1 MPEADLNADIS
12 QGPPETS
19 SIALMSENGRR
30 ALESAL
36 HIHDNMRQ
44 RAEAAEAEMTVA
56 HGTIAKQAGTIE
68 ALENENNRLRSLAVT
83 AELERDR
90 AFAAK
95 AKTDVRIA
103 NIRTLINSND
113 EAELVSAPVAYDP
126 TGG

>member
-1 MPEADLNADIS
+1 MPEADLNAD
-12 QGPPETS
+12 QGPPGTS

-44 RAEAAEAEMTVA
+44 RAEAAEAEMTAA

-103 NIRTLINSND
+103 NIRTLINSSD
-113 EAELVSAPVAYDP
+113 EAELVSAPIAYDP

>member
-1 MPEADLNADIS
+1 MTDMSADIG
-12 QGPPETS
+12 QQPTEP
-19 SIALMSENGRR
+19 SIAHMSDKGRR
-30 ALESAL
+30 ALETAFEM
-36 HIHDNMRQ
+36 HDTMRQ
-44 RAEAAEAEMTVA
+44 RAEQAEAEMSAA